1 MVTTANWN
9 QSAMQMQMQSSRG
22 APAANWL
29 GYAPALG
36 ASDEVFNATGE
47 VQPHWKSFLESLD
60 LLGLPELTRR
70 WNEAQHLIRENGVTY
85 NVYGDPRGMERPW
98 QLDPIPLL
106 ISPSEAKSLEAGL
119 VQRARLL
126 ETLGRDLYGPQRC
139 LSEGYLPPE
148 VVFPN
153 PAFLRSCHG
162 IRWQNDR
169 LLHLYGAN
177 IGRSEDGGFCVLG
190 DRTQSPSG
198 AGYALEN
205 RLVLSRVLP
214 DAFRECRVQRLALFF
229 RTLQDTLRA
238 IAPHNRDNP
247 RIVLLT
253 PGPYNE
259 TYFEHAYLAR
269 YLGYTLVEGGDLT
282 VRDNRVFLKVL
293 GSLQPVD
300 VILRRLDDDYCD
312 PLELRPDS
320 FLGVPGLVQA
330 VHAGNVAVANALGT
344 GLLETPAL
352 LAFLPALCRFLLGEE
367 LKLPSVPTWWCGE
380 PRSRDHVLSN
390 LREMVI
396 KPALASIRM
405 EPIFGDELT
414 REQRDELAAKIRSRP
429 QDYVGEHRLT
439 LSTTPVLIGDQLQPR
454 HLVLRTFLTAHEDS
468 FVAMPGGLTRVS
480 ASAETMVVS
489 MQRGGGSKDTW
500 VLSEGPVHSLTL
512 LGPGGQPLEITRG
525 GSDLPSRVADNLY
538 WLGRYVE
545 RAEGLTRWLRG
556 VIVRLTESTG
566 LAEAPELP
574 VLLRAVT
581 FMSDC
586 FPGFVGDGA
595 ELHLPAP
602 EDELA
607 SVIHDSQRVGSLA
620 STVNSLWQLAATVRD
635 RISNDMW
642 RVLGDLSSLRGDQR
656 FAKSHPKRERGVAA
670 DEPTDAPSLT
680 HRVTKGEAT
689 VHRTLSDEL
698 DLLDRVVITLAAFG
712 GLTVESMTRSAG
724 WRFLDMGRKLERA
737 RHTITLLRSTL
748 STVSNPEGPL
758 LEAVLQVA
766 DSSMTYRR
774 RYQGS
779 VQTAA
784 VLDLLLADESNPRSL
799 VFQFAALSDDVE
811 VLPRDT
817 SAQPRRS
824 PEQRLML
831 SSLTELRLAD
841 AERLAQPDESGQR
854 PLLQEFL
861 DRLSANLPALSD
873 ALTQAY
879 LSHLQTSRHLG
890 TNHVE

>member
-1 MVTTANWN
+1 M
-9 QSAMQMQMQSSRG
+9 
-22 APAANWL
+22 
-29 GYAPALG
+29 GYVPALG
-36 ASDEVFNATGE
+36 ATDEVFDPNGN
-47 VQPHWKSFLESLD
+47 VQTHWQGFLESLD
-60 LLGLPELTRR
+60 QLGLPELTRR
-70 WNEAQHLIRENGVTY
+70 WEEAQHLIRENGITY

-106 ISPSEAKSLEAGL
+106 ISSEDAKSLEEGL
-119 VQRARLL
+119 IQRGRLL
-126 ETLGRDLYGPQRC
+126 EALGQDLYGPQRC

-162 IRWQNDR
+162 IVWPRNR
-169 LLHLYGAN
+169 RLHLYAAN
-177 IGRSEDGGFCVLG
+177 VGRSADRAFCVLG
-190 DRTQSPSG
+190 DRTQAPSG

-214 DAFRECRVQRLALFF
+214 DAFRDCRVQRLAFFF

-282 VRDNRVFLKVL
+282 VRDNRVYLKVL
-293 GSLQPVD
+293 GALQPVD
-300 VILRRLDDDYCD
+300 VILRRLDDDFCD
-312 PLELRPDS
+312 PLELRSDS

-330 VHAGNVAVANALGT
+330 VHTGNVAVANALGT

-352 LAFLPALCRFLLGEE
+352 LAFLPGLCRFLLGEE

-380 PRSRDHVLSN
+380 PKARDHVLSR

-405 EPIFGDELT
+405 EPVFGDELT
-414 REQRDELAAKIRSRP
+414 REQREELAAKIRARP

-439 LSTTPVLIGDQLQPR
+439 LSTAPVLVGDQLQPR
-454 HLVLRTFLTAHEDS
+454 HLVLRTYLTAHEDS
-468 FVAMPGGLTRVS
+468 FVVMPGGLTRVS
-480 ASAETMVVS
+480 SSADTMVVS

-500 VLSEGPVHSLTL
+500 VLTDGPVHPMTL
-512 LGPGGQPLEITRG
+512 LGPGGLALEITRG
-525 GSDLPSRVADNLY
+525 GNDLPSRVADNLY

-545 RAEGLTRWLRG
+545 RAEGLTRLLRG
-556 VIVRLTESTG
+556 VLMRLTETPG
-566 LAEAPELP
+566 VAEAPELP

-581 FMSDC
+581 YMSDC

-602 EDELA
+602 QDELA
-607 SVIHDSQRVGSLA
+607 SVIHDSQRVGSLSA
-620 STVNSLWQLAATVRD
+620 TVNSLWQLAATVRD

-642 RVLGDLSSLRGDQR
+642 RVLSDLAPLRGDER
-656 FAKSHPKRERGVAA
+656 FASETSRPPQHGGATETPAA
-670 DEPTDAPSLT
+670 PRHMTF
-680 HRVTKGEAT
+680 AT
-689 VHRTLSDEL
+689 TLSDEL

-712 GLTVESMTRSAG
+712 GLAVESMTHSAG

-737 RHTITLLRSTL
+737 QQTITLLRTTL
-748 STVSNPEGPL
+748 CTVSPLEGPL
-758 LEAVLQVA
+758 LEAILQVA

-784 VLDLLLADESNPRSL
+784 VLDLLLADETNPRSL
-799 VFQFAALSDDVE
+799 VFQFAALAEDVE
-811 VLPRDT
+811 YLPRASSVQT
-817 SAQPRRS
+817 HRT

-831 SSLTELRLAD
+831 SSLTDLQLAD
-841 AERLAQPDESGQR
+841 VERLAQPDESGRR
-854 PLLQEFL
+854 PLLEELFA
-861 DRLSANLPALSD
+861 RLSVNLPALSD
-873 ALTQAY
+873 ALTQRY

-890 TNHVE
+890 TN

>member
-1 MVTTANWN
+1 MTTANWN
-9 QSAMQMQMQSSRG
+9 QSAMQSQSQSSRRVPT
-22 APAANWL
+22 ADWL
-29 GYAPALG
+29 GYVPALG
-36 ASDEVFNATGE
+36 ATDEVFNSNDE
-47 VQPHWKSFLESLD
+47 VFSHWRGFLDSLD
-60 LLGLPELTRR
+60 QLGQPELTRR
-70 WNEAQHLIRENGVTY
+70 WEEAQHLIRENGVTY

-106 ISPSEAKSLEAGL
+106 ISSNDAKTLEAGL
-119 VQRARLL
+119 LQRGRLL
-126 ETLGRDLYGPQRC
+126 EALGHDLYGPQRC
-139 LSEGYLPPE
+139 LSEGYLPSE

-153 PAFLRSCHG
+153 PAFLRPCHG
-162 IRWQNDR
+162 IRWPQNR
-169 LLHLYGAN
+169 RLHLYAAN
-177 IGRSEDGGFCVLG
+177 IGRSADGEFCVLG

-214 DAFRECRVQRLALFF
+214 DAFRDCRVQRLAFFF
-229 RTLQDTLRA
+229 RTLQDTLQA

-282 VRDNRVFLKVL
+282 VRDNRVYLKVL
-293 GSLQPVD
+293 GALQPVD
-300 VILRRLDDDYCD
+300 VILRRLDDDFCD

-330 VHAGNVAVANALGT
+330 IHAGNVAVANALGT

-352 LAFLPALCRFLLGEE
+352 LAFLPGLCQFLLGEE
-367 LKLPSVPTWWCGE
+367 LKLSSVPTWWCGE
-380 PRSRDHVLSN
+380 PRARDHVLSH

-414 REQRDELAAKIRSRP
+414 REQRDELAATIRARP
-429 QDYVGEHRLT
+429 QDFVGEQRLR
-439 LSTTPVLIGDQLQPR
+439 LSTTPVLVGDQLQPR
-454 HLVLRTFLTAHEDS
+454 HLVLRTYLTAHEDS
-468 FVAMPGGLTRVS
+468 FVMMPGGLTRVS
-480 ASAETMVVS
+480 ASADTMVVS

-500 VLSEGPVHSLTL
+500 MLSEGPVHQLTL
-512 LGPGGQPLEITRG
+512 LGPGGSPLEITRG

-545 RAEGLTRWLRG
+545 RAEGLTRLLRG
-556 VIVRLTESTG
+556 VLVRLTETSG
-566 LAEAPELP
+566 IAEAPEMP
-574 VLLRAVT
+574 TLLRAVT

-607 SVIHDSQRVGSLA
+607 AVIHDTQRPGSLA
-620 STVNSLWQLAATVRD
+620 STVNMLWQLAATVRD

-642 RVLGDLSSLRGDQR
+642 RVLSDLSPLRGDQR
-656 FAKSHPKRERGVAA
+656 FANTSPTRERGVAPENA
-670 DEPTDAPSLT
+670 DHSPARRAGDGDIPI
-680 HRVTKGEAT
+680 
-689 VHRTLSDEL
+689 HRTLSDEL
-698 DLLDRVVITLAAFG
+698 DLLDQVVITLAAFG
-712 GLTVESMTRSAG
+712 GLAVESMTRTAG

-737 RHTITLLRSTL
+737 LHTIKLLRSTL
-748 STVSNPEGPL
+748 SDVSNPEGPL

-766 DSSMTYRR
+766 DSAMTYRR

-784 VLDLLLADESNPRSL
+784 VLDLLLADETNPRSL
-799 VFQFAALSDDVE
+799 VFQFAALADDVE
-811 VLPRDT
+811 FLPRDK
-817 SAQPRRS
+817 SVQPRRS

-831 SSLTELRLAD
+831 SSLTDLRLAD
-841 AERLAQPDESGQR
+841 AEQLALPDESGQR
-854 PLLQEFL
+854 TLLQELL

-890 TNHVE
+890 TNMK

>member
-1 MVTTANWN
+1 
-9 QSAMQMQMQSSRG
+9 MQSTRG
-22 APAANWL
+22 TPATNWL
-29 GYAPALG
+29 GYVPAFG
-36 ASDEVFNATGE
+36 ASDEVFGANGE
-47 VQPHWKSFLESLD
+47 VHAHWQGFLDSLE

-70 WNEAQHLIRENGVTY
+70 WEEAQHLIRENGVTY

-106 ISPSEAKSLEAGL
+106 ISSEDAKSLEEGL
-119 VQRARLL
+119 IQRGRLL
-126 ETLGRDLYGPQRC
+126 EALGQDLYGPQRC
-139 LSEGYLPPE
+139 VSLGYLPPE
-148 VVFPN
+148 VVYPN

-162 IRWQNDR
+162 IRWPKNRQ
-169 LLHLYGAN
+169 LHLYGAN
-177 IGRSEDGGFCVLG
+177 IGRSADGGFCVLG
-190 DRTQSPSG
+190 DRTQAPSG

-214 DAFRECRVQRLALFF
+214 DAFRDCRVQRLAFFF

-282 VRDNRVFLKVL
+282 VRDNRVYLKVL
-293 GSLQPVD
+293 GALQPVD
-300 VILRRLDDDYCD
+300 VILRRLDDDFCD

-352 LAFLPALCRFLLGEE
+352 LAFLPGLCRFLLRED
-367 LKLPSVPTWWCGE
+367 LKLSSVPTWWCGE
-380 PRSRDHVLSN
+380 PRARDHVLSH
-390 LREMVI
+390 LRDMVI

-414 REQRDELAAKIRSRP
+414 REQREELAARIKSRP
-429 QDYVGEHRLT
+429 QDFVGEHRLR
-439 LSTTPVLIGDQLQPR
+439 LSTAPVFAGDQLQPR
-454 HLVLRTFLTAHEDS
+454 HLVLRTYLAAHEDS

-480 ASAETMVVS
+480 ASADTMVVS

-500 VLSEGPVHSLTL
+500 VLSEGPVQQLTL
-512 LGPGGQPLEITRG
+512 LGPGGVPLEITRG

-545 RAEGLTRWLRG
+545 RAEGLTRLLRG
-556 VIVRLTESTG
+556 VLVRLTETSG
-566 LAEAPELP
+566 LAESPELP
-574 VLLRAVT
+574 TLLRTVT
-581 FMSDC
+581 LMSDC
-586 FPGFVGDGA
+586 FPGFIGDGA

-602 EDELA
+602 GDELSA
-607 SVIHDSQRVGSLA
+607 VIHDTQRVGSLS
-620 STVNSLWQLAATVRD
+620 STVNMLWQLAATVRD

-656 FAKSHPKRERGVAA
+656 FAHASPTRERGAA
-670 DEPTDAPSLT
+670 TESHSLT
-680 HRVTKGEAT
+680 RRAGDGDGSI
-689 VHRTLSDEL
+689 HRTLSDEL

-712 GLTVESMTRSAG
+712 GLAVESMTRSAG

-737 RHTITLLRSTL
+737 FHTITLLRSTL
-748 STVSNPEGPL
+748 TTLTTPEGPL

-784 VLDLLLADESNPRSL
+784 VLDLLLADETNPRSL
-799 VFQFAALSDDVE
+799 VFQFAALADDVE
-811 VLPRDT
+811 FLPRDT
-817 SAQPRRS
+817 SVQPRRT

-841 AERLAQPDESGQR
+841 AEQLAQPDESGDR
-854 PLLQEFL
+854 PLLQSL
-861 DRLSANLPALSD
+861 LSRLNANLPALSD
-873 ALTQAY
+873 ALTQTY

-890 TNHVE
+890 TNLE